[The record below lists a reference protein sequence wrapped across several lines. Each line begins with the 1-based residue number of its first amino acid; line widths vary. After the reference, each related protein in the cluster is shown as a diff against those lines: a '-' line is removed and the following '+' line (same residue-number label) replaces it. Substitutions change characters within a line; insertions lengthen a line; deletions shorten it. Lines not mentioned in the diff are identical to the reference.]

1 MTQEIHRILA
11 KYQSTN
17 VVEPDN
23 EKRECNQKMDSV
35 SKDIKTLEKAAK
47 IKEKE
52 IRTNQM
58 PKDVKTNESIPLFFE
73 QEIKNLD
80 SDLHCTKVIK
90 HDKDAGAIMGS
101 GNNGAF
107 FVK

>member
-11 KYQSTN
+11 KYQLAN

-35 SKDIKTLEKAAK
+35 SKDVKTLKKAVE

-52 IRTNQM
+52 IGANQM
-58 PKDVKTNESIPLFFE
+58 PKDVKTDKSKCLFIE
-73 QEIKNLD
+73 QEIKKLD
-80 SDLHCTKVIK
+80 SDLHRTKVII